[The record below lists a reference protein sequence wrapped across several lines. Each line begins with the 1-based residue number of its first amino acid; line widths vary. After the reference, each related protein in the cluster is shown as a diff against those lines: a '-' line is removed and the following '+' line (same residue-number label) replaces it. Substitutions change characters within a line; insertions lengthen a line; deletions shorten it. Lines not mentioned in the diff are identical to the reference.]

1 MRRRTRRQFWHWA
14 TAVAV
19 AALLCGAVIGPVA
32 ARAQG
37 QAFQSGGPHLRLVW
51 ARVADH
57 NGELGSVECAEFS
70 PDGRHVAT
78 ATKYSNEI
86 AVWRVADGALVWSL
100 KVAQEVERVMF
111 SPDGRW
117 LAAGGEDDLLRLFNA
132 SDGKLL
138 SSHRHTSAID
148 SLRWSPDGKLLAAGE
163 EAGKI
168 RLWQMPAGKELK
180 VVDVGAEAA
189 VNEIDFSSDGQF
201 MTAAG
206 NSREIRVWR
215 TSDWTV
221 VRTLKDKAE
230 LPTIAARI
238 SADGRFLAA
247 GGRDG
252 HILVW
257 NFADGTLAK
266 RINFTGRKIET
277 VCFTPDGQYLLF
289 AGHDQ
294 HIRVLRA
301 GDWASV
307 FLSEP
312 ADHMEYLS
320 FSRNGSF
327 LASAHQDG
335 LVRLWVWMR
344 GDPNLNK
351 RLHEELMKRQAEE
364 DARSKAGT
372 KN

>member
-1 MRRRTRRQFWHWA
+1 MRRQSPQQFRHW
-14 TAVAV
+14 TT
-19 AALLCGAVIGPVA
+19 AALALLLSAIINPSI
-32 ARAQG
+32 ARAQLSS
-37 QAFQSGGPHLRLVW
+37 FQSGGPHLRLVW

-70 PDGRHVAT
+70 PDGRHIAT

-86 AVWRVADGALVWSL
+86 AVWRVADGARVWNL

-111 SPDGRW
+111 SPDGKL
-117 LAAGGEDDLLRLFNA
+117 LAAGGEDDLLRIFDA
-132 SDGKLL
+132 KDGKLL
-138 SSHRHTSAID
+138 NSYQHTSAID
-148 SLRWSPDGKLLAAGE
+148 GMRWSPDGKLLATGE
-163 EAGKI
+163 ESGRI
-168 RLWQMPAGKELK
+168 RLWQMPEGKPLH
-180 VVDVGAEAA
+180 VVDIGAEAA
-189 VNEIDFSSDGQF
+189 VNSIDFSSDGQF
-201 MTAAG
+201 FTAIG
-206 NSREIRVWR
+206 NQREIRIWR
-215 TSDWTV
+215 VADMTIA
-221 VRTLKDKAE
+221 RTLKDKDV
-230 LPTIAARI
+230 LPTISIRI
-238 SADGRFLAA
+238 SADGRFVAA

-252 HILVW
+252 HIFVW

-266 RINFTGRKIET
+266 KINFTGRKIES
-277 VCFTPDGQYLLF
+277 VCFSPDSQYLLF

-294 HIRVLRA
+294 HIRVLRVS
-301 GDWASV
+301 DWASV

-312 ADHMEYLS
+312 VDNMEYLS

-351 RLHEELMKRQAEE
+351 RLHEELMKRQADE
-364 DARSKAGT
+364 DAKSQGRT

>member
-1 MRRRTRRQFWHWA
+1 MNRQNRRQFRLWA
-14 TAVAV
+14 AAV
-19 AALLCGAVIGPVA
+19 AALLCGAAINPGDIH
-32 ARAQG
+32 AQG

-70 PDGRHVAT
+70 PNGRHVAT

-86 AVWRVADGALVWSL
+86 AVWRVADGALVWKES
-100 KVAQEVERVMF
+100 
-111 SPDGRW
+111 
-117 LAAGGEDDLLRLFNA
+117 
-132 SDGKLL
+132 
-138 SSHRHTSAID
+138 
-148 SLRWSPDGKLLAAGE
+148 
-163 EAGKI
+163 GKI

-206 NSREIRVWR
+206 NPREIRVWR

-257 NFADGTLAK
+257 NFADGTLIK

-289 AGHDQ
+289 AGHQ
-294 HIRVLRA
+294 HICVLRA
-301 GDWASV
+301 GDWTSV

-312 ADHMEYLS
+312 VDHREYLS

-327 LASAHQDG
+327 LASAH
-335 LVRLWVWMR
+335 
-344 GDPNLNK
+344 
-351 RLHEELMKRQAEE
+351 
-364 DARSKAGT
+364 
-372 KN
+372 